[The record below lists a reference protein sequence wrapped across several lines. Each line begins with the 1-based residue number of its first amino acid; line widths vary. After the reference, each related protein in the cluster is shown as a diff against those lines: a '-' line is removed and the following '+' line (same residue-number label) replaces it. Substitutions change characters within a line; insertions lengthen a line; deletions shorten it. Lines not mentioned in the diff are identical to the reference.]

1 MKVLLEAA
9 SAAVAAIL
17 IALGGAIP
25 AHADLDFSDYYADL
39 RKHGIL
45 VDGNEKY
52 LAELAMIVCQM
63 ENAGSDLSDVG
74 DYRLFDFDRAISMR
88 SGLRPAVCGCS
99 GIVSGGPSCLGCG
112 TRSRRV

>member
-1 MKVLLEAA
+1 MKVLLAAA

-74 DYRLFDFDRAISMR
+74 DYIAKRESIPNIKGFDIAMEADIDVCTQLHPRLV
-88 SGLRPAVCGCS
+88 P
-99 GIVSGGPSCLGCG
+99 
-112 TRSRRV
+112 